1 MHKRFRC
8 GLLMLANDGKVKK
21 LGLENGGGSRLC
33 DWSDK
38 SMTLKDVHHLIR
50 NLFKLADI
58 ERETSLYDFKL
69 QPLNF
74 NQYRTFFEYIDQQ
87 GLNCTSTVIYVCTHE
102 GSNNNSARKSSLV
115 NEKKVKQKTL
125 NSSISREET
134 SVETITSASIT
145 SMQFNRVD
153 VEQNFNQQQIANSSY
168 EYSLLIAISSIMKNL
183 REMISKN
190 RFYTVLMKLFENMSI
205 IDGYSCLLINSLK
218 QRIALSK
225 TDFQLISQSEIIL
238 YSNCLN
244 NFLTISESTV
254 KLFKGQKNR
263 FSNIE
268 LYSTIRES
276 FIVFYHNLKI
286 LHTNWIKRVEKY
298 DEANRVSSSFV
309 RLEPPTSSNSNT
321 QSLSQCNIG
330 KAVETSSKDHRETAN
345 LFQQLLKCARDLL
358 NTMNNPNLST
368 FRDMIQSIIVDIE
381 SLQSTIN
388 ICDPKSLGNAK
399 QTVNSIKFQY
409 TNKFDADALT
419 SPKYHITRPTKQAC
433 EKTLTAMC
441 DLLSYLTN
449 YQIQTVAD
457 PRKSSNLSSAYV
469 LIDSQEKVE
478 NRLSIQS
485 HKRKLE
491 IVHADNHG
499 HIEIKS
505 IKRESLPHHIKIENK
520 RKK

>member
-1 MHKRFRC
+1 
-8 GLLMLANDGKVKK
+8 MLSNDGKVKK
-21 LGLENGGGSRLC
+21 LDLENGGGSRLC

-38 SMTLKDVHHLIR
+38 AMTLKDVHHLIR
-50 NLFKLADI
+50 NIFKLADT
-58 ERETSLYDFKL
+58 ERNTSLYDFKL
-69 QPLNF
+69 QPLDF

-87 GLNCTSTVIYVCTHE
+87 GLNCTSTVIYVCKHE
-102 GSNNNSARKSSLV
+102 GSNKNPARKSPLA
-115 NEKKVKQKTL
+115 NEKKVQQKTS

-134 SVETITSASIT
+134 SVQTISSAPITSL
-145 SMQFNRVD
+145 QNNRAD
-153 VEQNFNQQQIANSSY
+153 VEQDFDQQQIANSSY

-183 REMISKN
+183 REMISQN

-205 IDGYSCLLINSLK
+205 IDGYSCLLINPMK

-225 TDFQLISQSEIIL
+225 TDFQLTSEYEITL

-244 NFLTISESTV
+244 NFLTICESTV
-254 KLFKGQKNR
+254 KLFKVQKNR
-263 FSNIE
+263 FSHIE

-286 LHTNWIKRVEKY
+286 LRTNWIKRVKKY
-298 DEANRVSSSFV
+298 KEANRVSSSLV
-309 RLEPPTSSNSNT
+309 RLEPSTSSNSNT
-321 QSLSQCNIG
+321 QSLSQSNIN
-330 KAVETSSKDHRETAN
+330 KAIETSSKDHRETAN
-345 LFQQLLKCARDLL
+345 LLQQLLKCARDLL
-358 NTMNNPNLST
+358 NTMNNPSLST
-368 FRDMIQSIIVDIE
+368 FRDMTQSIIVDIE

-388 ICDPKSLGNAK
+388 LCDPKSLSNAK
-399 QTVNSIKFQY
+399 QMVSSIKFQY

-419 SPKYHITRPTKQAC
+419 SPVYQITRPTKQAC

-449 YQIQTVAD
+449 YQIRTVAN
-457 PRKSSNLSSAYV
+457 PRKSSNLSSASA

-478 NRLSIQS
+478 RQLSIQP

-505 IKRESLPHHIKIENK
+505 MKRESLPQNIKIENK